1 MQLMGAAPV
10 EAIQQTMAFLV
21 GKDVSRRLF
30 LPFGLVFFLILLN
43 QFLINKMQSITE
55 RDQWIDLA

>member
-1 MQLMGAAPV
+1 
-10 EAIQQTMAFLV
+10 MAFLV

-30 LPFGLVFFLILLN
+30 LPFGLVLSLILLN
-43 QFLINKMQSITE
+43 QFLVNKMQSITG